1 MAGANYEVNIQ
12 LKADPALRSLERIE
26 QKINKL
32 TKTSVDLQDAR
43 GAAMVKNR
51 NLADRINK
59 LEEKGVKVTKMR
71 ERLSKAIAKT
81 DKGSLQTAAAHEKIL
96 RREVKNEER
105 LLRVKKDQ
113 LKVDQQQTRRR
124 GPGRGQSAILG
135 GGFPLLFG
143 GSPVSALGGAV
154 GGALGGFG
162 GGIAGQIIADRTLGS
177 AARLGQALN
186 ELTFDLEEVVGAAG
200 FAGTETAQLLE
211 RIEQYGDAAV
221 AADLATKLLKKRIG
235 EDGVQALKDFGDTA
249 NQLGSA
255 LSTIFTQ
262 VLAKIAEVAGPLLS
276 SLAKFAG
283 EQADVG
289 AFLSRTGL
297 KGEAKLAQEI
307 LGATFQTRQGELTSS
322 SSRALAGF
330 SRRNRALGGQGF
342 ATAAEARKFATDF
355 AVQSQRKFELPTIK
369 QIEFEASQV
378 KDPSETRDAN
388 RAERLLASSEKRI
401 SLLRIETNAV
411 RRISGFKDRIAA
423 AELAG
428 DKQTAARIQGEQKI
442 FELGV
447 QQEKAI
453 LRINSDLTET
463 QRQKEVIGIQEKTNA
478 QIAEVNADTQ
488 RKIAKIIGEDQ
499 LKAIKEQEKMYK
511 QIGDIVKG
519 GLVDGIQS
527 AIRGTKSLSEALSNM
542 LNRLS
547 DKFMDLAANLALY
560 GNSQG
565 NLQSGMGIFGTIFK
579 AAIPALIPGG
589 GGSTTGPNVDL
600 IQQYMADGGFVNK
613 PTSALIGEG
622 GQGEYVI
629 PESKMRE
636 SMARYSRGARGASVL
651 PDAGA
656 SGTTGEGGGT
666 ALAAPID
673 VRYTVERIN
682 SVDYVTADQFQAGM
696 RQAANQGAKQ
706 GEQQTLKRLQMSS
719 STRKRIGM

>member
-1 MAGANYEVNIQ
+1 M
-12 LKADPALRSLERIE
+12 
-26 QKINKL
+26 
-32 TKTSVDLQDAR
+32 
-43 GAAMVKNR
+43 
-51 NLADRINK
+51 
-59 LEEKGVKVTKMR
+59 
-71 ERLSKAIAKT
+71 
-81 DKGSLQTAAAHEKIL
+81 
-96 RREVKNEER
+96 
-105 LLRVKKDQ
+105 
-113 LKVDQQQTRRR
+113 
-124 GPGRGQSAILG
+124 
-135 GGFPLLFG
+135 
-143 GSPVSALGGAV
+143 
-154 GGALGGFG
+154 
-162 GGIAGQIIADRTLGS
+162 
-177 AARLGQALN
+177 
-186 ELTFDLEEVVGAAG
+186 
-200 FAGTETAQLLE
+200 
-211 RIEQYGDAAV
+211 
-221 AADLATKLLKKRIG
+221 
-235 EDGVQALKDFGDTA
+235 
-249 NQLGSA
+249 
-255 LSTIFTQ
+255 
-262 VLAKIAEVAGPLLS
+262 
-276 SLAKFAG
+276 
-283 EQADVG
+283 
-289 AFLSRTGL
+289 
-297 KGEAKLAQEI
+297 
-307 LGATFQTRQGELTSS
+307 
-322 SSRALAGF
+322 
-330 SRRNRALGGQGF
+330 
-342 ATAAEARKFATDF
+342 
-355 AVQSQRKFELPTIK
+355 
-369 QIEFEASQV
+369 
-378 KDPSETRDAN
+378 
-388 RAERLLASSEKRI
+388 ASSEKRI
-401 SLLRIETNAV
+401 SLLRIVTNAV